1 MCFFMLTQRIRAEQI
16 CWVVSASFFLN
27 GSELFAGIHCG
38 RYITSHGLALNCNT
52 DLSWFG
58 HIVPCGIEGKGVT
71 SLSAELLR
79 DVSVEDAVPYLLDA
93 FRDQFSC
100 RLTDAPLNE

>member
-1 MCFFMLTQRIRAEQI
+1 MFVMAVPLN
-16 CWVVSASFFLN
+16 SDASL
-27 GSELFAGIHCG
+27 LAAVPGIHCG

-58 HIVPCGIEGKGVT
+58 HIVPCGIQDKGVT

-79 DVSVEDAVPYLLDA
+79 DVRVEDAVPHLLDT
-93 FRDQFSC
+93 FRDQFDC
-100 RLTDAPLNE
+100 QLTDAPTPNPE